1 MTVSPTNKP
10 KPANRLAVNI
20 AGIELKNPVI
30 TASGTFNSGKE
41 YSQLLDL
48 NKLGAITCKGVSH
61 EPWPG
66 NPPPRT
72 AETYGGM
79 LNAVGLQNPGAKA
92 FIEEDLLFLSQY
104 DTKVIVNLCGRTE
117 EDYVAVVR
125 DFENTT
131 GVDLFELNISCPNIK
146 AGGMAMGTDPKMTE
160 RITQEIKKHTKIPII
175 VKLSPNV
182 TDIATIAKA
191 AEAGG
196 ADGISLINT
205 LLGMKIDI
213 HKKKPLLGNT
223 LGGLSGPAIKPV
235 AVRMVYQVAKAVK
248 LPIIGMGGITSGE
261 DAIEFIMAGATAV
274 AVGMA
279 NFHNPLA
286 TMHVLD
292 GINTYM
298 DRYNIKH
305 IGDIRGVC

>member
-1 MTVSPTNKP
+1 MTN
-10 KPANRLAVNI
+10 NRLAVNI
-20 AGIELKNPVI
+20 AGIELKNPII

-41 YSQLLDL
+41 YSQFFDL
-48 NKLGAITCKGVSH
+48 NKLGAITVKGVSS

-92 FIEEDLLFLSQY
+92 FIAEDLPFLRQY
-104 DTKVIVNLCGRTE
+104 NTKVIVNLCGKTE
-117 EDYVAVVR
+117 EEYTAVMR
-125 DFENTT
+125 DFQGIE

-146 AGGMAMGTDPKMTE
+146 DGGKAMGQDPKMTE
-160 RITQEIKKHTKIPII
+160 HITREVKKHATAPVI

-196 ADGISLINT
+196 ADSISLINT
-205 LLGMKIDI
+205 ILGMKIDI
-213 HKKKPLLGNT
+213 HKKKPVLGNK

-235 AVRMVYQVAKAVK
+235 AVRMVYQVAKATR
-248 LPIIGMGGITSGE
+248 LPIIGMGGILTGE

-279 NFHNPLA
+279 NFVNPLA
-286 TMHVLD
+286 TMDILD
-292 GINTYM
+292 GINAYM
-298 DRYNIKH
+298 DKYNIQN
-305 IGDIRGVC
+305 ISEIRGIIE

>member
-1 MTVSPTNKP
+1 MHNLS
-10 KPANRLAVNI
+10 VNI
-20 AGIELKNPVI
+20 AGVTLKNPVV

-41 YSQLLDL
+41 YSQFLDL
-48 NKLGAITCKGVSH
+48 NKLGAITVKGVSH
-61 EPWPG
+61 EPWAG
-66 NPPPRT
+66 NPPSRT

-92 FIEEDLLFLSQY
+92 FIADDLPFLRKF
-104 DTKVIVNLCGRTE
+104 DTRVIVNLCGKTV
-117 EDYVAVVR
+117 EDYVAVTQ
-125 DFENTT
+125 DFAGVE

-160 RITQEIKKHTKIPII
+160 QITREIKRHTNVPLI

-182 TDIATIAKA
+182 TDIASIAKA

-213 HKKKPLLGNT
+213 KKRRPVLGNKI
-223 LGGLSGPAIKPV
+223 GGLSGPAIKPV
-235 AVRMVYQVAKAVK
+235 AVRMVYQVAKAVNI
-248 LPIIGMGGITSGE
+248 PIIGMGGIATGE

-279 NFHNPLA
+279 NFANPLA
-286 TMHVLD
+286 TMEILD
-292 GINTYM
+292 GISEFMHTHG
-298 DRYNIKH
+298 IKNL
-305 IGDIRGVC
+305 DEIRGCIE